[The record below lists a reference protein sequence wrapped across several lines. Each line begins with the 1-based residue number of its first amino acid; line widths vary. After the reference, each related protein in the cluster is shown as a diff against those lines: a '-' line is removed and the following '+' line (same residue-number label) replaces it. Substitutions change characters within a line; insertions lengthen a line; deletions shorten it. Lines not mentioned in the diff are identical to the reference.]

1 MRYGTPYMGSK
12 NQIAEWVVSVLPPA
26 QNFYDLFA
34 GGCAVTHA
42 AMLKKKYQNFIV
54 NDIGDAPK
62 LFCDAVNGKYH
73 NEQRWISREDFQ
85 ALKADNVYIRIC
97 WSFGN
102 NQREYLYSK
111 EIEPWKKALHYA
123 RVFKDYSLLREMG
136 INSDVSR
143 LDIKAHKDE
152 YKSKYIQWWLKQQD
166 YTAEE
171 LEILITECKNDIKQS
186 EEQLRQYLRKAL
198 KQSGLTAA
206 EVDRRLGTQMSGHY
220 FGRSQWEF
228 PTQEYYE
235 KMQEFLPLPQ
245 NYFEVY
251 GLHEL
256 WQSLESLQRL
266 QRLQSLQSLQSLQ
279 RLQSLESLQRLQS
292 LQSLQSLQ
300 RLQSLESLQRL
311 QSLQSLQSDYQDV
324 KIKDN
329 SVIYCDIPYSNTKG
343 YGQAFDYERFFC
355 WCERQTQPVFI
366 SEYDMPADRFTCIAE
381 KPKRSLLNGQGS
393 GKLKTEKIF
402 VPKHQSS
409 WYSKKEVTL
418 F

>member
-62 LFCDAVNGKYH
+62 LFCDAINGKYH

-85 ALKADNVYIRIC
+85 ALKADDVYIRIC

-102 NQREYLYSK
+102 NQRKYLYSE

-136 INSDVSR
+136 INSDASR

-152 YKSKYIQWWLKQQD
+152 YKSKYIQWWLQQQD

-256 WQSLESLQRL
+256 WQRL
-266 QRLQSLQSLQSLQ
+266 QRLQSLERLQ
-279 RLQSLESLQRLQS
+279 RLQSLERLER
-292 LQSLQSLQ
+292 LQ
-300 RLQSLESLQRL
+300 RLQSLER
-311 QSLQSLQSDYQDV
+311 LQSLQSDYQDV

-329 SVIYCDIPYSNTKG
+329 SVIYCDIPYSNTEG

-366 SEYDMPADRFTCIAE
+366 SEYDMPVDRFTCIAE

>member
-1 MRYGTPYMGSK
+1 MY
-12 NQIAEWVVSVLPPA
+12 
-26 QNFYDLFA
+26 
-34 GGCAVTHA
+34 
-42 AMLKKKYQNFIV
+42 
-54 NDIGDAPK
+54 
-62 LFCDAVNGKYH
+62 
-73 NEQRWISREDFQ
+73 
-85 ALKADNVYIRIC
+85 
-97 WSFGN
+97 
-102 NQREYLYSK
+102 
-111 EIEPWKKALHYA
+111 YA

-136 INSDVSR
+136 INSDASR

-206 EVDRRLGTQMSGHY
+206 EVDRRLGTQMSRHY

-256 WQSLESLQRL
+256 WQRLQRLQRLESLERLQRLQSLERLQRLQSLERL
-266 QRLQSLQSLQSLQ
+266 QRLQSLQNLERLQ
-279 RLQSLESLQRLQS
+279 RLER
-292 LQSLQSLQ
+292 
-300 RLQSLESLQRL
+300 
-311 QSLQSLQSDYQDV
+311 LQSDYQDV

-329 SVIYCDIPYSNTKG
+329 SVIYCDIPYSNTKD

-381 KPKRSLLNGQGS
+381 KLKRSLLNRQGS

>member
-1 MRYGTPYMGSK
+1 VRYGTSYMGSK
-12 NQIAEWVVSVLPPA
+12 NQIAEWVVSVLPSA

-34 GGCAVTHA
+34 GGCAITHA
-42 AMLKKKYQNFIV
+42 AMLKRKYQNFII

-73 NEQRWISREDFQ
+73 NERRWISREDFQ
-85 ALKADNVYIRIC
+85 ALKDNDVYIRIC

-123 RVFKDYSLLREMG
+123 RVFNDYSLLREMG
-136 INSDVSR
+136 IKGDASR

-152 YKSKYIQWWLKQQD
+152 YKGEYIQWWLKQQN
-166 YTAEE
+166 YTADE
-171 LEILITECKNDIKQS
+171 LEALIAECKNDIKKS
-186 EEQLRQYLRKAL
+186 EEQLRQYLCEAL
-198 KQSGLTAA
+198 KKSGLTAA

-220 FGRSQWEF
+220 FGRSQWAF

-256 WQSLESLQRL
+256 WQSLESLQSLQSLERLQSLQSLERL
-266 QRLQSLQSLQSLQ
+266 QRLQSLQSLKG
-279 RLQSLESLQRLQS
+279 
-292 LQSLQSLQ
+292 
-300 RLQSLESLQRL
+300 
-311 QSLQSLQSDYQDV
+311 DYQDV
-324 KIKDN
+324 EIKDN
-329 SVIYCDIPYSNTKG
+329 SVIYCDIPYSDARG

-355 WCERQTQPVFI
+355 WCKRQTQPVFI
-366 SEYDMPADRFTCIAE
+366 SEYDMPEDRFVCIAE
-381 KPKRSLLNGQGS
+381 KQKRSLLNGQGS

-402 VPKHQSS
+402 VPKHQSD
-409 WYSKKEVTL
+409 WYSKTETTL